1 MLAGGHAL
9 MTVSAGAVLLGAQP
23 WVGLSAAVFGLFS
36 SGLPAVVAAYVA
48 DHLEPAAVAAAFGV
62 VTIAFGVSQTLGP
75 PVGGWLADASGAF
88 RLTFG
93 LAAAAH
99 ALGAVAALLLPRQP
113 PLR

>member
-1 MLAGGHAL
+1 
-9 MTVSAGAVLLGAQP
+9 
-23 WVGLSAAVFGLFS
+23 
-36 SGLPAVVAAYVA
+36 
-48 DHLEPAAVAAAFGV
+48 
-62 VTIAFGVSQTLGP
+62 VSQTLGP